1 VSSHRLVLIRHA
13 EAAHGPVDAERPLTG
28 QGERRAA
35 AIGAWLERAGLLPDR
50 VLVSPARRA
59 VQTWARAG
67 GVLTSEPQPAVDERI
82 HDNTVEALL
91 AAVRETPEDVGTLV
105 VVGHNPAVAELTG
118 ALDDGQ
124 GSPAARRRAE
134 AGVPAGGVAVFDL
147 PGAFADVAPGTAT
160 LADFTVP
167 GA

>member
-1 VSSHRLVLIRHA
+1 VSSHRLVLIRHT
-13 EAAHGPVDAERPLTG
+13 EAASGPVDVERPLTG

-35 AIGAWLERAGLLPDR
+35 AIGAWLDRAGLLPDR

-59 VQTWARAG
+59 VQTWEQAG
-67 GVLTSEPQPAVDERI
+67 GALTSGPQPTVDERI

-91 AAVRETPEDVGTLV
+91 AAVRETAEDVGTLV
-105 VVGHNPAVAELTG
+105 VVGHNPAVGELTG
-118 ALDDGQ
+118 ALDDGR
-124 GSPAARRRAE
+124 GSPAARRGAE
-134 AGVPAGGVAVFDL
+134 AGFPAGGVAVFDL

>member
-13 EAAHGPVDAERPLTG
+13 EAASGPVDVERSLTG
-28 QGERRAA
+28 QGKRRAA
-35 AIGAWLERAGLLPDR
+35 AIGAWLQRAGLVPDA

-59 VQTWARAG
+59 VQTWEQAG
-67 GVLTSEPQPAVDERI
+67 GVLAPGLRPDVDGRI
-82 HDNTVEALL
+82 HDNTVESLL
-91 AAVRETPEDVGTLV
+91 AAVRDTAEDIGTLV
-105 VVGHNPAVAELTG
+105 VVGHNPAVGEVTG
-118 ALDDGQ
+118 ALDDGR
-124 GSPAARRRAE
+124 GSPAARRGAE
-134 AGVPAGGVAVFDL
+134 AGFPAGGVAVFDL

>member
-13 EAAHGPVDAERPLTG
+13 EAASGPVDAERPLTG

-59 VQTWARAG
+59 VQTWERAG
-67 GVLTSEPQPAVDERI
+67 GVLASGPQPTVDERI

-91 AAVRETPEDVGTLV
+91 AAVRETAEDVGTLV
-105 VVGHNPAVAELTG
+105 VVGHNPAVGELTG
-118 ALDDGQ
+118 ALDDGR
-124 GSPAARRRAE
+124 GNPAARRGAE
-134 AGVPAGGVAVFDL
+134 VGFPAGGVAVFDL
-147 PGAFADVAPGTAT
+147 TGAFADVAPGTAT